1 MASSNLNRL
10 FIGSIL
16 VLVVLLFYIN
26 NFDLLF
32 IFILLSFI
40 SYDLFHIKVTSNYFL
55 IFFFASSI
63 LAMSLISFHLFENL
77 FIFQSIIVLCI
88 FFLNKYKRELFILS
102 LYIFCIIIFY
112 IINIDRNLFYML
124 IFISFFN
131 DTVAYIFGKYLKGPL
146 ILPKIS
152 PKKTWSGTSISFI
165 STTLL
170 LLFFD
175 FDIFISMLISS
186 FLFIGDIFFSYI
198 KRHLNIKDF
207 SSLLGSHGGILDR
220 LDSMFFVA
228 IIFQIYLFYSV

>member
-1 MASSNLNRL
+1 M
-10 FIGSIL
+10 
-16 VLVVLLFYIN
+16 
-26 NFDLLF
+26 
-32 IFILLSFI
+32 SFI
-40 SYDLFHIKVTSNYFL
+40 SFQ
-55 IFFFASSI
+55 
-63 LAMSLISFHLFENL
+63 LFENL

-88 FFLNKYKRELFILS
+88 FFLNKYKRELFVLS
-102 LYIFCIIIFY
+102 LYIFCIILFY
-112 IINIDRNLFYML
+112 IINIDRNIFYML

-170 LLFFD
+170 LLFFN

-228 IIFQIYLFYSV
+228 VIFQIYLFYSV